1 MTNEGT
7 KPLTESELEIM
18 EVVWAL
24 KRGTVREVYEVL
36 LKRRKVAYTTV
47 MTMMGILEGKGH
59 LRRQKEGR
67 AFLYIPTRPRQ
78 KVIASMVEE
87 FVSRVFKGSAGPLV
101 AGLLKDKKLS
111 PEEVAEIERLLKE
124 NS

>member
-1 MTNEGT
+1 MINEGA

-18 EVVWAL
+18 EVLWDL
-24 KRGTVREVYEVL
+24 ERGTVRDVYEIL
-36 LKRRKVAYTTV
+36 LERRKVAYTTV
-47 MTMMGILEGKGH
+47 MTMMGILEEKGH
-59 LRRQKEGR
+59 VRRRKVGR
-67 AFLYIPTRPRQ
+67 AFEYVPSRPRQ

-111 PEEVAEIERLLKE
+111 PKEVAEIERLLKE